1 MLNRV
6 STALDD
12 ADKARRGDEL
22 VQAARSLFPLITKS
36 IEQIEKDRV
45 IPPDVLKA
53 MHDAR
58 LFRTLIPGSI
68 DGEEVEPG
76 TFFQV
81 IESIAMA
88 DASVAWCLCQNS
100 GVSMAAAY
108 LDPKVAR
115 ELFGSA
121 NAAVAT
127 GAPSA
132 GAKAVIAEGGY
143 RVTGHWHFASGSRHS
158 QWIGGHSTVC
168 EPDGSPRLGPNG
180 KPLEQRTMFF
190 PKAKA
195 TITDTWQVIGL
206 RGTGSDDYEVTDL
219 FVPEAHT
226 FTRESDADRREAGP
240 LYKFSIFN
248 LFGIGFCG
256 VALGIARTVLTDFIA
271 VARSKKAHS
280 SGKLLAENNFVQTE
294 VGRAEAKLGAARAYV
309 LDGYAQLYEQAQRGE
324 KVSFAQRL
332 ASRGMTCFAIQQAR
346 EVVDFAY
353 HAAGAGAIFDN
364 NPFER
369 RFRDLNTVTQQS
381 QAHAENFEALGQSL
395 MGIEPTRKL

>member
-6 STALDD
+6 STASS
-12 ADKARRGDEL
+12 ATDKAQRGAEL
-22 VQAARSLFPLITKS
+22 IERARDLIPLIAGATDRVDR
-36 IEQIEKDRV
+36 DRV
-45 IPPDVLKA
+45 IPADVLDA

-58 LFRTLIPGSI
+58 LFRTLIPASI
-68 DGEEVEPG
+68 GGEEVEPA
-76 TFFQV
+76 TFFHV
-81 IESIAMA
+81 IEAIAMA

-108 LDPKVAR
+108 LDPKVAH
-115 ELFGSA
+115 ELFGDA
-121 NAAVAT
+121 RAAVAT
-127 GAPSA
+127 GAPSPLA
-132 GAKAVIAEGGY
+132 RAIVTDGGY

-158 QWIGGHSTVC
+158 QWIGGHATLC

-180 KPLEQRTMFF
+180 KPLEQRTMLF
-190 PKAKA
+190 PKSQA

-206 RGTGSDDYEVTDL
+206 RGTGSDDYAVNDL
-219 FVPEAHT
+219 FVPEAYS
-226 FTRESDADRREAGP
+226 FTRESDADRREPGP

-248 LFGIGFCG
+248 LFGMGFCA

-271 VARSKKAHS
+271 VAKSKKAHS
-280 SGKLLAENNFVQTE
+280 SGKLLAENNLVQTQ
-294 VGRAEAKLGAARAYV
+294 VGLCQARLGAARAYV
-309 LDGYAQLYEQAQRGE
+309 LEGYAELYEQAERGE

-346 EVVDFAY
+346 EVVDYAY
-353 HAAGAGAIFDN
+353 HAAGAGAIFDK

-369 RFRDLNTVTQQS
+369 RFRDLHTVTQQS

-395 MGIEPTRKL
+395 LGIEPARKL